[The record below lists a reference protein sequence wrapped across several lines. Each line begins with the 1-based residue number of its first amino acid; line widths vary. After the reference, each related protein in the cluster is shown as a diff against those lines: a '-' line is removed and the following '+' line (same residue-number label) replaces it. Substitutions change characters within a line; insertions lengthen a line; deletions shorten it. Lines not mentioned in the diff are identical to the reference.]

1 MTEDRIIVY
10 RKRINP
16 DSDGRNIQVWTVF
29 IDQAGML
36 REFTGYVRDTEMV
49 DGFGFMSSRAL
60 PDRGKK
66 HGDDLIMRKRLFEG
80 FSIHPQPCLLNCK
93 TKGVRPDPDASRLKE
108 LEGEALPLDPALNP
122 PARALGSPDWF
133 F

>member
-1 MTEDRIIVY
+1 MTDERIIVY
-10 RKRINP
+10 RKRVKP
-16 DSDGRNIQVWTVF
+16 SSDGRNLEVWTVF

-36 REFTGYVRDTEMV
+36 REFSGHVRDTEMV
-49 DGFGFMSSRAL
+49 DGFTFQGRRAH

-80 FSIHPQPCLLNCK
+80 YSIHPQPCLLNCE
-93 TKGVRPDPDASRLKE
+93 TKEVRPDPDASRLKE
-108 LEGEALPLDPALNP
+108 LEGEDLPLDPALNP
-122 PARALGSPDWF
+122 NARALGSPDWF